1 MPGDGDTDIKLK
13 PSKPQYD
20 EDNSSS
26 KSLITTAAK
35 NATTLLPQSIASVV
49 SFFAQS
55 TSLSLRIGTYFGG
68 AALGSARVT
77 TLTGLELSR
86 AVVEAI
92 LTRAGRDVA
101 GHSQG
106 EYGRL
111 EAESIL
117 ERSVSDFFGYLAVL
131 CANGCII
138 VGSLTFNRDVNFIL
152 CGCGLPPV

>member
-1 MPGDGDTDIKLK
+1 MSRDGNTVDKQT
-13 PSKPQYD
+13 PSKPQHD
-20 EDNSSS
+20 EDNHSSE
-26 KSLITTAAK
+26 SLITTAAK
-35 NATTLLPQSIASVV
+35 SATTLLPQSIASAV
-49 SFFAQS
+49 SFIAQS

-106 EYGRL
+106 EYGKL

-117 ERSVSDFFGYLAVL
+117 ERSVSD
-131 CANGCII
+131 
-138 VGSLTFNRDVNFIL
+138 SLTTR
-152 CGCGLPPV
+152 

>member
-1 MPGDGDTDIKLK
+1 MSGDGDTDDQLTT
-13 PSKPQYD
+13 SKTQHD
-20 EDNSSS
+20 EDKISS
-26 KSLITTAAK
+26 KSLITTAART
-35 NATTLLPQSIASVV
+35 ATTLLPQSIASAV

-117 ERSVSDFFGYLAVL
+117 ERSVSWPS
-131 CANGCII
+131 I
-138 VGSLTFNRDVNFIL
+138 T
-152 CGCGLPPV
+152 

>member
-1 MPGDGDTDIKLK
+1 MPGDRDTDDQLRT
-13 PSKPQYD
+13 PKPQHD
-20 EDNSSS
+20 EVKTSG

-35 NATTLLPQSIASVV
+35 SATTLLPQSIASAV

-68 AALGSARVT
+68 AALGGARVT

-92 LTRAGRDVA
+92 LTRAGRDVS

-106 EYGRL
+106 DYGRS
-111 EAESIL
+111 EADSIL
-117 ERSVSDFFGYLAVL
+117 ERSVSYHQLFRCLV
-131 CANGCII
+131 C
-138 VGSLTFNRDVNFIL
+138 
-152 CGCGLPPV
+152 

>member
-1 MPGDGDTDIKLK
+1 MPGDGDTDVKLK

-20 EDNSSS
+20 EENSSS
-26 KSLITTAAK
+26 KSLITAAAK
-35 NATTLLPQSIASVV
+35 SATTLLPQSIASAV

-117 ERSVSDFFGYLAVL
+117 ERSVSYHQLLAVL
-131 CANGCII
+131 FADRYDL
-138 VGSLTFNRDVNFIL
+138 VGSLTFNRNVDIIL
-152 CGCGLPPV
+152 CSCGLPPL